1 MLKKTSAF
9 TLIELMIVVAIL
21 LILASFALVKYYAA
35 LEKARSAEAYAVL
48 SDIAAA
54 ESGYYTENDVYTA
67 TWANLDRYDA
77 APTSTNFDFS
87 TALNNLAGSGY
98 VQAIGTVGMV
108 NYYMC
113 VTGGKRSA
121 GSAPSCP

>member
-1 MLKKTSAF
+1 
-9 TLIELMIVVAIL
+9 MIVVAIL
-21 LILASFALVKYYAA
+21 LILASVALVKYYAA

-54 ESGYYTENDVYTA
+54 ESGYYTENNVYTA
-67 TWANLDRYDA
+67 TWSNLDRYDV

-87 TALNNLAGSGY
+87 TALNNVAGSGY
-98 VQAIGTVGMV
+98 VQATGTVGTV

-113 VTGGKRSA
+113 VTGGKKS
-121 GSAPSCP
+121 SVTAPACP